1 MFNGIRKHFNPIAQR
16 IANLYFVILD
26 LAMVEPTYQWSL
38 EFYINLFDRSIEKA
52 IPGKENRIVNI
63 INKF

>member
-38 EFYINLFDRSIEKA
+38 EFYINLFDRSIEKV
-52 IPGKENRIVNI
+52 ISKKLISL
-63 INKF
+63 